1 VLRGVIF
8 DIDGTLVA
16 SNDAHARSWVLT
28 LSEAGYDVPFD
39 VIRAMIGMGGDKLLP
54 AAAGI
59 ESESD
64 EGKELTA
71 RRWDIFKDR
80 FLPGLRPTPGARDL
94 VKRIAADGLNTIVA
108 TSASG
113 NELNALLGAADVAD
127 LMDATTSASDA
138 RESKPDPDI
147 VQAAVRKSGL
157 HPDELLMLGDT
168 PYDVEAAIGA
178 HVNLV
183 GVLSGGWTMLELSGA
198 VAIYDDP
205 ADLLRWYDRSRFSV
219 KALASWRTS
228 MLSKGFF
235 NSSRRSV
242 WPNFSSISSQ
252 E

>member
-16 SNDAHARSWVLT
+16 SNDAHARSWVMT

-39 VIRAMIGMGGDKLLP
+39 VIWPMIGMGGDKLLP
-54 AAAGI
+54 SAIGVEV
-59 ESESD
+59 ESE
-64 EGKELTA
+64 EGRKLTA
-71 RRWDIFKDR
+71 RRWEIFQER
-80 FLPGLRPTPGARDL
+80 FLPSLRPTPGARNL
-94 VKRIAADGLNTIVA
+94 VKRIAVDGLQTMVA
-108 TSASG
+108 TSAKGS
-113 NELNALLGAADVAD
+113 ELKALLEAADVAD

-138 RESKPDPDI
+138 NDSKPDPDI

-157 HPDELLMLGDT
+157 DPDELIMLGDT

-183 GVLSGGWTMLELSGA
+183 GVLSGGWTVEELSGA

-219 KALASWRTS
+219 KALA
-228 MLSKGFF
+228 G
-235 NSSRRSV
+235 
-242 WPNFSSISSQ
+242 
-252 E
+252 